1 MSATDGRSAAEE
13 WLVISGHGGES
24 TGTLLGPGAVDVL
37 QDAVA
42 APAVGERVGVTVRW
56 HTRRASPGSEGPG
69 RELHPSACQPRCP
82 LRVQF
87 SYSDAKALASRGLPA
102 KAGHRSIAAIDAIPD
117 DVVTGS

>member
-1 MSATDGRSAAEE
+1 MGVRGPKWLVVSATDGRSAAEE

-56 HTRRASPGSEGPG
+56 HTSVRVKRASAPAHSARPTIFDRYG
-69 RELHPSACQPRCP
+69 RCVSVSAGLILRFAHRQWSVPRA
-82 LRVQF
+82 RM
-87 SYSDAKALASRGLPA
+87 
-102 KAGHRSIAAIDAIPD
+102 
-117 DVVTGS
+117 